1 VVGVPDDTT
10 DSRVPDDAREE
21 DGAGTEIGAIDV
33 AQRLVEDP
41 DATVEDADAADADEE
56 PGQQCRRC
64 GAPIV
69 VARDACPDCGE
80 PLPVDGATVEH
91 GEVDPVTE
99 VSLAPSDPGVVL
111 TALTAA
117 LFTLPVFL
125 SVASVLVENAL
136 GAALLVTGLMAF
148 YTAMRPTVRH
158 AVATALFWVAGGV
171 AALPL
176 AVLLVRVTAVE
187 GAGGLATADLPLA
200 LVVLVPVGVAAT
212 LAKVAWGLGRDEDAE
227 PGF

>member
-1 VVGVPDDTT
+1 VVAVPDDTS
-10 DSRVPDDAREE
+10 DPRVPDDARDE
-21 DGAGTEIGAIDV
+21 DAGSTEIGAIDV

-41 DATVEDADAADADEE
+41 DATVEDADGPDEE
-56 PGQQCRRC
+56 AGQQCRRC

-69 VARDACPDCGE
+69 VARDSCPDCGE
-80 PLPVDGATVEH
+80 PLPVDGATIDH
-91 GEVDPVTE
+91 DEVDPVTE
-99 VSLAPSDPGVVL
+99 VSLAPTDPGVVL

-125 SVASVLVENAL
+125 SVASVVVENAL
-136 GAALLVTGLMAF
+136 GASLLATGLMAF

-176 AVLLVRVTAVE
+176 AVLLVRFTAVE

-212 LAKVAWGLGRDEDAE
+212 LAKVAWGLGRDEETTA
-227 PGF
+227 GF